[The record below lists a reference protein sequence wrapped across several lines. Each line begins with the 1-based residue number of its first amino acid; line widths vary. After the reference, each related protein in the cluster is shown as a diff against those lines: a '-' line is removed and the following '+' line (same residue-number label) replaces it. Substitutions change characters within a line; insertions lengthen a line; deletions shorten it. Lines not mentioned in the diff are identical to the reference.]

1 MPDEKRNYNPNSI
14 KSLMK
19 ILTIN
24 SNKTKITSL
33 AAAVALLGL
42 GAIQA
47 QGQSVTFNFS
57 DNTSDGWV
65 NGGFSSSPASTVV
78 TIGGNNYISEAI
90 GGYQVANVNSGTV
103 SGAPA
108 STFNAAMLAA
118 INNPVGYDLSYNYY
132 IDTSTFTTPGTY
144 LQLASYVNTGS
155 GFYGST
161 GTPSPYEPALNG
173 TQVASGGVFSG
184 TVTVPFTAFGTDAN
198 AATETYFRLGL
209 ILNGDG
215 SGIKVDY
222 TDISITP
229 VPEPSTLALAG
240 LGAMGG
246 LMLFRRRL
254 A

>member
-1 MPDEKRNYNPNSI
+1 
-14 KSLMK
+14 MK
-19 ILTIN
+19 TQTTV
-24 SNKTKITSL
+24 SNKMKITSL

-57 DNTSDGWV
+57 DSTADGWV
-65 NGGFSSSPASTVV
+65 NGGFSSSPASTVAN
-78 TIGGNNYISEAI
+78 IGGNNYISI
-90 GGYQVANVNSGTV
+90 PLGGYQVANVNSGTV

-108 STFNAAMLAA
+108 SSFNAAMLAA

-161 GTPSPYEPALNG
+161 GTPSAYEPQFNG
-173 TQVASGGVFSG
+173 TQVASGSVFSG
-184 TVTVPFTAFGTDAN
+184 TVTIPFTAFGTDAS

-209 ILNGDG
+209 VLNGNG
-215 SGIKVDY
+215 AGINVDY
-222 TDISITP
+222 TSISIAP

-240 LGAMGG
+240 LGALGS

>member
-1 MPDEKRNYNPNSI
+1 
-14 KSLMK
+14 MK

-24 SNKTKITSL
+24 SNKTNLTSL
-33 AAAVALLGL
+33 AAALGL
-42 GAIQA
+42 IGLAAIQA

-57 DNTSDGWV
+57 DSTADGWV

-78 TIGGNNYISEAI
+78 PILGNNYISEPI

-108 STFNAAMLAA
+108 SSFNSAMLAA
-118 INNPVGYDLSYNYY
+118 LENPAGYELTYSYY
-132 IDTSTFTTPGTY
+132 IDTSTFATPGTY
-144 LQLASYVNTGS
+144 LQLSSYVNTGL
-155 GFYGST
+155 GFYNST

-173 TQVASGGVFSG
+173 TQVASGSVFSG
-184 TVTVPFTAFGTDAN
+184 TVTIPFSAFGTDAN

-209 ILNGDG
+209 IINGNG
-215 SGIKVDY
+215 SGFNVDY
-222 TDISITP
+222 TDISVSP

-240 LGAMGG
+240 LGAMGCL
-246 LMLFRRRL
+246 LMFRRRL

>member
-1 MPDEKRNYNPNSI
+1 
-14 KSLMK
+14 MK

-47 QGQSVTFNFS
+47 QGQSVNFNFA
-57 DNTSDGWV
+57 DDTSDGWV

-78 TIGGNNYISEAI
+78 TIGGNNYISIPI

-103 SGAPA
+103 SGSPA

-118 INNPVGYDLSYNYY
+118 LNDPAGYDLTYNYY
-132 IDTSTFTTPGTY
+132 INTSTFTTPGTY

-155 GFYGST
+155 GFYSST
-161 GTPSPYEPALNG
+161 GTPSSYEPSLNG
-173 TQVASGGVFSG
+173 TQLASGDVFSG
-184 TVTVPFTAFGTDAN
+184 TATIPFTAFGTDAN

-215 SGIKVDY
+215 SGFNVDY
-222 TDISITP
+222 TDISIVP
-229 VPEPSTLALAG
+229 VPEPSTMALVG
-240 LGAMGG
+240 LGAAG
-246 LMLFRRRL
+246 LLAIRRRK